1 MKPVIKAYWM
11 TEPRGRRQTWMLLL
25 VLLWGAFWQ
34 CAAAAQAPLHF
45 DTAQILELEG
55 YGFTAPPYEVRET
68 ELTGHWQTVTLP
80 HALMRKL
87 VSEEMQGE
95 AQQRATVVTWYRL
108 QVPEGSVSN
117 SPNYIY
123 IPRWKTDGQIAVY
136 GDHRLLYQSHADVFW
151 NGWNIP
157 LWISLDETADAVRPR
172 VILIRVERPRDS
184 GGGIST
190 VWLGENDRLSWRYHM
205 RYLLQVQL
213 PYISSVAFLIAG
225 LFALVVWFRRREDAL
240 YVLFFWVSL
249 ASFLRT
255 LHYHVGKNRLMMP
268 DEWFSWLTI
277 DSLFWM
283 IAVVHLFLNHLHR
296 QPVLN
301 LNRAV
306 LGLTVLMSIITL
318 PLFPDVP
325 SVYLL
330 SPLIYIFLMIMGT
343 TVGLVGGVLSWRV
356 RSRDG
361 LLLSAWC
368 LMGMFFWFYDWLL
381 QSNHID
387 IEGIYLGPYTNFVAF
402 LLFLYIM
409 FHRYVGA
416 MDEVKRVNASLAQ
429 RLQAREAELQ
439 QSYSSQREAAHR
451 QTLVEERQRMMQDM
465 HDGMGSSLRTALLA
479 IEKGQMDATLV
490 ADVLKGCIDDL
501 KLAIDAMEPVQA
513 DLLLLL
519 ATLRFRL
526 GPRLESAGI
535 ALRWE
540 VTNVPALDWLDPRNS
555 LHILRIFQE
564 AFTNIVKHTHATEI
578 RVATRVEANQ
588 VVVTITD
595 NGPGFD
601 VAQALH
607 SGGKG
612 LGNQLRRAESI
623 GAEIGWSR
631 TASGS
636 CVSLRLPI
644 KRETDGSSSSVG

>member
-1 MKPVIKAYWM
+1 MKPAIKACWM
-11 TEPRGRRQTWMLLL
+11 TETWLRWRVWMPWLLL
-25 VLLWGAFWQ
+25 WWGWLWQ
-34 CAAAAQAPLHF
+34 SAALAHAPLHF
-45 DTAQILELEG
+45 DTAQMLELDGEG
-55 YGFTAPPYEVRET
+55 YTAPPYEVRAAD
-68 ELTGHWQTVTLP
+68 LIGNWQTVSLP

-87 VSEEMQGE
+87 VTDEMPGHA
-95 AQQRATVVTWYRL
+95 AQPATVVTWYQL
-108 QVPEGSVSN
+108 QVPPLGVPD
-117 SPNYIY
+117 SPRYIY
-123 IPRWKTDGQIAVY
+123 IPRWKADGQIAVY
-136 GDHRLLYQSHADVFW
+136 GDHRLLYQSHANVFW

-157 LWISLDETADAVRPR
+157 LWIALDETADAVNPQ
-172 VILIRVERPRDS
+172 VILIRVERPRAS

-190 VWLGENDRLSWRYHM
+190 IWLGENDRLSWRYHM

-213 PYISSVAFLIAG
+213 PYISSVAFLVAG
-225 LFALVVWFRRREDAL
+225 LFALVVWLRRREDAL

-255 LHYHVGKNRLMMP
+255 LHYHVGENRLMMS
-268 DEWFSWLTI
+268 DEWFSWLTV

-283 IAVVHLFLNHLHR
+283 IALVHLFLNHLHR
-296 QPVLN
+296 QPVKTLD
-301 LNRAV
+301 RVV
-306 LGLTVLMSIITL
+306 LGLTALMSVITL
-318 PLFPDVP
+318 PLFPALP

-330 SPLIYIFLMIMGT
+330 APLIYIFLLFMGI
-343 TVGLVGGVLSWRV
+343 TVGLVGAVLSWRV

-381 QSNHID
+381 QGNHID

-402 LLFLYIM
+402 LLFMTIM
-409 FHRYVGA
+409 FHRYVDA

-439 QSYSSQREAAHR
+439 QSYSNQREAAHR

-465 HDGMGSSLRTALLA
+465 HDGMGSSLRSALLA

-526 GPRLESAGI
+526 GPRLEAAGI

-540 VTNVPALDWLDPRNS
+540 ITNVPALDWLTPRNA
-555 LHILRIFQE
+555 LHILRILQE
-564 AFTNIVKHTHATEI
+564 AFTNIVKHAHATEI
-578 RVATRVEANQ
+578 RVATRVEVQA

-601 VAQALH
+601 LAQALH

-623 GAEIGWSR
+623 GAEVGWST
-631 TASGS
+631 TASGT
-636 CVSLRLPI
+636 CLSLRLPI
-644 KRETDGSSSSVG
+644 HLGSEG